1 MQCAWAPAHENP
13 LERKKAPSPLIE
25 KRGAERPS
33 HDEKGHPLV
42 ENRSK
47 KAPHGEKVAKR
58 PPIWQKILR
67 LIFWGGGGANAYSRP
82 PLRAPMVMCVCQ
94 VCCILPV
101 LLYEPRVC
109 H

>member
-1 MQCAWAPAHENP
+1 MHGHPPMKTP
-13 LERKKAPSPLIE
+13 LREKKAPSPLIE

-58 PPIWQKILR
+58 PPIWQKIMC
-67 LIFWGGGGANAYSRP
+67 LIFRGGGGQTLILAHLCGRP
-82 PLRAPMVMCVCQ
+82 W
-94 VCCILPV
+94 
-101 LLYEPRVC
+101 
-109 H
+109 